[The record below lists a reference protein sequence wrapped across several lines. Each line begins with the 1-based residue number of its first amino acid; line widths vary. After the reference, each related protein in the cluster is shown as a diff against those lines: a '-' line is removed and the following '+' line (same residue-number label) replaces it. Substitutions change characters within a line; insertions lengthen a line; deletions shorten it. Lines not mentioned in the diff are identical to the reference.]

1 MVWSGS
7 SHHMARPYREGAVAK
22 RISDVM
28 IARQNALAPPE
39 TAGGPNG

>member
-7 SHHMARPYREGAVAK
+7 SHHMARPYKEGAVAR
-22 RISDVM
+22 RINDVM

-39 TAGGPNG
+39 QPGGGP